1 MEGKGDVRP
10 DNELEFEQ
18 QDAPNVSDVIVT
30 LSELDV
36 LKIAQAVKNL
46 VIDDL
51 RDTVTVRAVNDTFE
65 MKLSAALSGFEAEIN
80 NLKSDNVSL
89 KSENDELKKVNS
101 ELQNSIDA
109 LEQYSRRNSIRIA
122 GIPEKSDEK
131 IDEIVLDIAK
141 RANVDIDQRVIDRS
155 HRIGPPR
162 GGTNRQILVKFTSH
176 RPKYSLM
183 KARKDWNK
191 PQCRDSVLRSIYVN
205 EDLTKKRSKLYSI
218 ARSYVKQKRC
228 TKAWS
233 WDGKVFV
240 TDLSNNKRRI
250 DSIDDL
256 LVFGPITDSQTS
268 IKFSSAGVI
277 AKDVRQRL
285 SFRQGDG

>member
-1 MEGKGDVRP
+1 
-10 DNELEFEQ
+10 
-18 QDAPNVSDVIVT
+18 
-30 LSELDV
+30 
-36 LKIAQAVKNL
+36 
-46 VIDDL
+46 
-51 RDTVTVRAVNDTFE
+51 
-65 MKLSAALSGFEAEIN
+65 
-80 NLKSDNVSL
+80 
-89 KSENDELKKVNS
+89 
-101 ELQNSIDA
+101 
-109 LEQYSRRNSIRIA
+109 
-122 GIPEKSDEK
+122 
-131 IDEIVLDIAK
+131 
-141 RANVDIDQRVIDRS
+141 
-155 HRIGPPR
+155 
-162 GGTNRQILVKFTSH
+162 
-176 RPKYSLM
+176 M

-250 DSIDDL
+250 DDL

-268 IKFSSAGVI
+268 IKFSSAGAV

-285 SFRQGDG
+285 SFRKLEG